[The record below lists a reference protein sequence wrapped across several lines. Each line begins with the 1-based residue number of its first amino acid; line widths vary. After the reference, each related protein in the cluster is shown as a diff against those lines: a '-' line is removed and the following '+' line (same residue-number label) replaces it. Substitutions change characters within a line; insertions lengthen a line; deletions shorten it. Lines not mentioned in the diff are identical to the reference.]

1 MILTTSEE
9 SRLLD
14 QRAMTEYGLPEAV
27 LMENAGASVVQL
39 MKEKISWEDARVV
52 IVCGSGNNGGDGFV
66 TARYA
71 LSEGAD
77 VTVLVMGDASHMGEN
92 SLLYKNIAAK
102 MGIPVISVA
111 GADDA
116 GWGETGVNAVGRPGF
131 SRCMLSLPSSTTRV
145 VIVK

>member
-14 QRAMTEYGLPEAV
+14 QRAMTEYGLPESV

-71 LSEGAD
+71 LPK
-77 VTVLVMGDASHMGEN
+77 VLMWRFLSVGD
-92 SLLYKNIAAK
+92 
-102 MGIPVISVA
+102 GIPY
-111 GADDA
+111 
-116 GWGETGVNAVGRPGF
+116 GREF
-131 SRCMLSLPSSTTRV
+131 F
-145 VIVK
+145 IV